1 MRHTSPKTMR
11 IAAALGALGVAA
23 IVTFA
28 PAGAQ
33 KKPRFYDDDPLT
45 REPIHNVT
53 DMVRFEPDLFYDTM
67 ENVFTRPGDKDF
79 DKRAE
84 SVNSIDEVMDGPW
97 FTNRAGTRP
106 LTPEEVGRGANATD
120 GPAKGKW
127 TISSA
132 KSDGVTPGFT
142 IRDASKDIW
151 FLKFDPPGYRGMSTG
166 SEVAAAKL
174 VWALGYHTVEYHL
187 AQIRPEDLVIGDT
200 AKFTYP
206 GAKERKMRPDDLRWL
221 MSRAQRDPDGSY
233 RVIVS
238 RAAPGRPVGRI
249 LYHGTRSDD
258 PNDLVPHENRR
269 ELRGWRVFSAWI
281 NHVDAKSIQSLDAL
295 VKDGDT
301 SYVRHYMLDFSST
314 LGAGSTHPHDYFEGY
329 EPVIE
334 DFGEIGK
341 RALSLG
347 FRIPEWRTIEFA
359 ETPAIGRVPVELDDW
374 HPDEWTPR
382 FPNAAFLRARE
393 DDKFWAAVKL
403 EAITPE
409 MIAAA
414 LRAGQF
420 DDERGVA
427 ILQKFLEDR
436 RRIILQT
443 YLPAIN
449 PVVTPAL
456 DASGVLTFANAAV
469 RAGVAKAPA
478 QYTVEWGAYDN
489 GTGETKVLG
498 ETTGDTRQQ
507 APAAIAGATFVRAAI
522 SASGGGAPD
531 SWAKPMHAFFKRTG
545 AGWTLVGL
553 ERLPHRP

>member
-1 MRHTSPKTMR
+1 MR
-11 IAAALGALGVAA
+11 IAAALGALGAVAVLA
-23 IVTFA
+23 FT

-45 REPIHNVT
+45 REPIRDVT
-53 DMVRFEPDLFYDTM
+53 EMTRYEPDLFYDTV
-67 ENVFTRPGDKDF
+67 ENVFTKPGDKDF

-84 SVNSIDEVMDGPW
+84 SVNSIDEVMDGAW

-106 LTPEEVGRGANATD
+106 LTPEEVERGANTST

-142 IRDASKDIW
+142 IRDANKDIW
-151 FLKFDPPGYRGMSTG
+151 FLKFDPPGYRGMSSG
-166 SEVAAAKL
+166 SEAAAAKL
-174 VWALGYHTVEYHL
+174 VWALGYHTVEYHIV
-187 AQIRPEDLVIGDT
+187 QMRPEDLVIGET
-200 AKFTYP
+200 AKFAYP
-206 GAKERKMRPDDLRWL
+206 GAKERKMREGDLRWL

-238 RAAPGRPVGRI
+238 KAAPGRPVGRI

-295 VKDGDT
+295 VKDGDR

-334 DFGEIGK
+334 PFGEIGK

-347 FRIPEWRTIEFA
+347 FRIPEWRTVKFDS
-359 ETPAIGRVPVELDDW
+359 TPAIGRVPVELDDW
-374 HPDEWTPR
+374 DPELWTPR

-403 EAITPE
+403 HAITPE

-436 RRIILQT
+436 RRNILKT

-456 DASGVLTFANAAV
+456 DASGVLTFENAAV
-469 RAGVAKAPA
+469 RAGVSKAPA
-478 QYTVEWGAYDN
+478 QYKVEWGAYDN
-489 GTGETKVLG
+489 GTGDTKTLG

-507 APAAIAGATFVRAAI
+507 GPAEIASATFVRVAI
-522 SASGGGAPD
+522 SANGGGAPE
-531 SWAKPMHAFFKRTG
+531 SWAKPMHAFFKRSRG
-545 AGWTLVGL
+545 GWKLVGL